1 MLRMIGNF
9 TKGPFLREVVIRSV
23 YAGCLRANRYGP
35 TKLILR
41 NDFKSPGVLAYD
53 LPVVDKCV

>member
-1 MLRMIGNF
+1 MIGNF